1 MQAVNACNYN
11 PLATEEDDSCDFCSC
26 ANDEIIAYGLEIDTV
41 AVHEEGDLAGMTTY
55 RLYVTTVATN
65 DFVSAVYGNDLDTLT
80 MASDSGWY
88 QHPFGSHLA
97 QNNDPAFFETFP
109 NLAYDSWVTIGR
121 MAPRWRR
128 KPGEYGWCFWSCG
141 LGCAI

>member
-1 MQAVNACNYN
+1 MRWRAITILMPPMTMVRVSTPEDYVDCSGVCLNDADGDDVCDELEVQGCTAVNACNYN

-80 MASDSGWY
+80 MAS
-88 QHPFGSHLA
+88 
-97 QNNDPAFFETFP
+97 
-109 NLAYDSWVTIGR
+109 
-121 MAPRWRR
+121 
-128 KPGEYGWCFWSCG
+128 
-141 LGCAI
+141 